1 MPKGKFMIN
10 KSGWSFFISLLA
22 GFFVAVA
29 SVQIM
34 GVILAIAVPSEF
46 YAWFRELGSIETGI
60 FITELALICC
70 TVGLLS
76 FAALSAVYRFIF
88 PASGLSCFAFLI
100 GVFLTV
106 YIGIPMFYG
115 IPVSTPFARQW
126 WGYGFEIA
134 IVAAS
139 AAAYLSAVH
148 LGHAHAIKK
157 A

>member
-1 MPKGKFMIN
+1 MFN
-10 KSGWSFFISLLA
+10 KPGWSFCISLLA
-22 GFFVAVA
+22 GFLVAVA

-34 GVILAIAVPSEF
+34 GIVLAVAIPSGF
-46 YAWFRELGSIETGI
+46 HAWFRELGSIETGI

-76 FAALSAVYRFIF
+76 FAVLSAIYRFIF
-88 PASGLSCFAFLI
+88 PASGMSCFAFLI
-100 GVFLTV
+100 GVSLTV

-139 AAAYLSAVH
+139 VAAYLLAGR
-148 LGHAHAIKK
+148 LGHTHAIKR

>member
-1 MPKGKFMIN
+1 MFK
-10 KSGWSFFISLLA
+10 KSGWSFCISLLA
-22 GFFVAVA
+22 GFAVAVA

-34 GVILAIAVPSEF
+34 GIILAVAVPSDF

-76 FAALSAVYRFIF
+76 FAVLSAVYRFIF
-88 PASGLSCFAFLI
+88 PASGLSCLAFII

-106 YIGIPMFYG
+106 YIGIPLFYG

-139 AAAYLSAVH
+139 VAAYLLSGR
-148 LGHAHAIKK
+148 LGRTHAIKR